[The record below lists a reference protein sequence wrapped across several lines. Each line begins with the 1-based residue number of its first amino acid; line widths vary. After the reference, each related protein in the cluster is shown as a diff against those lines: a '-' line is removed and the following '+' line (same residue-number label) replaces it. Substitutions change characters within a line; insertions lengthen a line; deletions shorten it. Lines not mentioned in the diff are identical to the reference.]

1 MKLRIACVQM
11 RPALCDRRKNLE
23 AMAEFVKRTLD
34 EHPDTGLILFPELIT
49 SGYEC
54 EGEFQKLAEV
64 AGEGESFEALSGLA
78 RGGKVHLI
86 FGFPERDRALGD
98 ILYNSSA
105 LLRPDGSLAGVYR
118 KVHLFDTE
126 KKYFR
131 PGCEYPLF
139 QTEFGSVGI
148 MICWDTAFPEVARIY
163 ALKGAD
169 LLAVSTNWEK
179 PYADDWDLIT
189 RARAFD
195 NCLHLAAANRIGFDK
210 TLGFFGHSKIV
221 DPAGKPIAALDEER
235 EGIVSAEIDLTLH
248 RRRRYEYY
256 TFFKD
261 RRPDTYGDLLKMY

>member
-11 RPALCDRRKNLE
+11 RPILCERRKNLE
-23 AMAEFVKRTLD
+23 AMAEFVKRALKD
-34 EHPDTGLILFPELIT
+34 HPTRTHSVAELIT
-49 SGYEC
+49 SGTSA
-54 EGEFQKLAEV
+54 EGEFRTWRRSPGRV
-64 AGEGESFEALSGLA
+64 VVRNALGS
-78 RGGKVHLI
+78 RRSGKVHVI

-126 KKYFR
+126 KRYFR

-139 QTEFGSVGI
+139 QTEFGAVGI

-210 TLGFFGHSKIV
+210 TLGFFGRSKII
-221 DPAGKPIAALDEER
+221 DPVGKPIAALDEER
-235 EGIVSAEIDLTLH
+235 EGIVSAEIDLTLPETQVRVH
-248 RRRRYEYY
+248 IPFSRQ
-256 TFFKD
+256 KH
-261 RRPDTYGDLLKMY
+261 DTMEILLKMY